1 MFSGQSFLQYP
12 GLQRN
17 TLSFTEI
24 EIVFKPM
31 DVDGLILYNG
41 FSRDRTGDFIDLAMK
56 DGYVEYRFDLGTGA
70 AYIRF
75 ERLGMRLRGETRR
88 GRGTWRR
95 SVLFNETVNRWQL
108 SVMNRVIRHGKDRE
122 TYRETGRPT
131 DTQTGRQADSYVVN
145 W

>member
-1 MFSGQSFLQYP
+1 MFVAKSEYVCSSLRVNMCVLVVLSVGVQVRGVPMFSGQSFLQYP

-56 DGYVEYRFDLGTGA
+56 DGYVEYRFDLGTGPA
-70 AYIRF
+70 
-75 ERLGMRLRGETRR
+75 
-88 GRGTWRR
+88 
-95 SVLFNETVNRWQL
+95 
-108 SVMNRVIRHGKDRE
+108 VIR
-122 TYRETGRPT
+122 
-131 DTQTGRQADSYVVN
+131 
-145 W
+145 